1 MNFRKARQPTSRNPD
16 SLVRRGCWAVLWT
29 ALLAIG
35 LPARG
40 ETDAKAD
47 PSAVTEIEGFAR
59 LARRAA
65 NEEKWPLADH
75 FLGLLGGVNAPDKAK
90 KAAFQGL
97 AEDYEKHHQV
107 SKAIAVY
114 EKMADL
120 YPEAPDTP
128 KLIFHL
134 GILYR
139 ESGAPKLAIAR
150 FFTVLSSTLKFG
162 TKDLDSYRAL
172 AQSAQWEIAETFFQS
187 GDFQKAQNYYA
198 LLSRIDLPGPEMAR
212 VRFKL
217 THCLFL
223 MNDVAGAI
231 TAAQSFLQSFPDD
244 PAAAECRYLL
254 ASAFRSQGK
263 HAEAFETVLALLHH
277 ENARQEKAPEKWIY
291 WKKKAG
297 NEFANFYYQKSD
309 TLSALTLFQA
319 IAKLGEEPEWQWP
332 VIYQMGLCFERLR
345 HAGRAAEAYKYIID
359 EAKKPGR
366 ESAKLPETLR
376 TLLDMAGWR
385 AKQLAWTD
393 GATVKLERLLTNP
406 LASSAPEPLK
416 P

>member
-150 FFTVLSSTLKFG
+150 FLPC
-162 TKDLDSYRAL
+162 
-172 AQSAQWEIAETFFQS
+172 SA
-187 GDFQKAQNYYA
+187 
-198 LLSRIDLPGPEMAR
+198 RR
-212 VRFKL
+212 
-217 THCLFL
+217 
-223 MNDVAGAI
+223 
-231 TAAQSFLQSFPDD
+231 
-244 PAAAECRYLL
+244 
-254 ASAFRSQGK
+254 
-263 HAEAFETVLALLHH
+263 
-277 ENARQEKAPEKWIY
+277 
-291 WKKKAG
+291 
-297 NEFANFYYQKSD
+297 
-309 TLSALTLFQA
+309 
-319 IAKLGEEPEWQWP
+319 
-332 VIYQMGLCFERLR
+332 
-345 HAGRAAEAYKYIID
+345 
-359 EAKKPGR
+359 
-366 ESAKLPETLR
+366 
-376 TLLDMAGWR
+376 
-385 AKQLAWTD
+385 
-393 GATVKLERLLTNP
+393 
-406 LASSAPEPLK
+406 
-416 P
+416 